1 MYWRWPHLLFL
12 SCSCSLCCLNKLTL
26 FRIIGTLPQKERR
39 VKIHPR
45 PQRADA
51 GSGKRRRL
59 ALLMNESN
67 TVVKAKITT
76 KRYRFLD
83 TWLIYSGIDDDY
95 ADVRSIAPSFTSSLT
110 CSVVYINYSH
120 VVSNND
126 YYTRV
131 FPVFQQITCAM
142 IIFLL

>member
-1 MYWRWPHLLFL
+1 MLFKQTNPFSYYWYA
-12 SCSCSLCCLNKLTL
+12 STK
-26 FRIIGTLPQKERR
+26 

-76 KRYRFLD
+76 KRYRLLD
-83 TWLIYSGIDDDY
+83 T
-95 ADVRSIAPSFTSSLT
+95 
-110 CSVVYINYSH
+110 
-120 VVSNND
+120 
-126 YYTRV
+126 
-131 FPVFQQITCAM
+131 
-142 IIFLL
+142 